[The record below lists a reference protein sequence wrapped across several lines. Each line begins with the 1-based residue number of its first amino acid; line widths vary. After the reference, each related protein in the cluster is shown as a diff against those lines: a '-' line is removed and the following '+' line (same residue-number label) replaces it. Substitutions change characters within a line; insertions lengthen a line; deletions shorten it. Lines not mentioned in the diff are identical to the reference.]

1 MQDGQP
7 SPVMEL
13 PNPYNE
19 PPAHTLESVLK
30 LTCAPSSWLHRTL
43 PVCAAGLL
51 GVASLLLPPPA
62 ALLAA
67 APELAA
73 LPPWAQRVL
82 PSLNPLLLVLGFSA
96 IGGALAHRAGL
107 HSILAGTAQG
117 QPTPVRVWI
126 ACAGWG
132 LLVGAAVHT
141 LDRLLAPA
149 LGQAWQ
155 DLAQTQ
161 TGSPES
167 RLLVGLVYGG
177 LAEEVI
183 ARWGLM
189 SALTWGGLRLLG
201 PAQTRL
207 VLTLA
212 VMLSAL
218 AFGAAH
224 LPVLAAQID
233 LSAALIG
240 RTLLLNVLGASVY
253 GWLFCRHH
261 LEAAMVA
268 HAASHLGLWAL
279 QAMV

>member
-51 GVASLLLPPPA
+51 GVASLLLLPPPA

-117 QPTPVRVWI
+117 QPTPVRVWT
-126 ACAGWG
+126 WG
-132 LLVGAAVHT
+132 CGPC
-141 LDRLLAPA
+141 RLWSDPSQLM
-149 LGQAWQ
+149 
-155 DLAQTQ
+155 LAQPRAHR
-161 TGSPES
+161 GSP
-167 RLLVGLVYGG
+167 
-177 LAEEVI
+177 
-183 ARWGLM
+183 
-189 SALTWGGLRLLG
+189 
-201 PAQTRL
+201 Q
-207 VLTLA
+207 A
-212 VMLSAL
+212 V
-218 AFGAAH
+218 
-224 LPVLAAQID
+224 
-233 LSAALIG
+233 
-240 RTLLLNVLGASVY
+240 LLLS
-253 GWLFCRHH
+253 
-261 LEAAMVA
+261 
-268 HAASHLGLWAL
+268 L
-279 QAMV
+279 QT

>member
-1 MQDGQP
+1 
-7 SPVMEL
+7 MEL

-51 GVASLLLPPPA
+51 GVASLLLLPPPA

-183 ARWGLM
+183 ARWGLPSM
-189 SALTWGGLRLLG
+189 AGCSTATTWKPPWSPTPPVTWGCGPCRLWSDPSQLML
-201 PAQTRL
+201 AQPRAHRGSPQ
-207 VLTLA
+207 A
-212 VMLSAL
+212 V
-218 AFGAAH
+218 
-224 LPVLAAQID
+224 
-233 LSAALIG
+233 
-240 RTLLLNVLGASVY
+240 LLLS
-253 GWLFCRHH
+253 
-261 LEAAMVA
+261 
-268 HAASHLGLWAL
+268 L
-279 QAMV
+279 QT

>member
-1 MQDGQP
+1 MCCW
-7 SPVMEL
+7 
-13 PNPYNE
+13 
-19 PPAHTLESVLK
+19 SVGR
-30 LTCAPSSWLHRTL
+30 SQ
-43 PVCAAGLL
+43 
-51 GVASLLLPPPA
+51 
-62 ALLAA
+62 LAA
-67 APELAA
+67 AATTGCTVGRSPRTGSTT
-73 LPPWAQRVL
+73 PWAQRVL

-155 DLAQTQ
+155 DLAETQ

-183 ARWGLM
+183 ARWGLPSM
-189 SALTWGGLRLLG
+189 AGCSAATTWKPPWSPTPPVTWGCGPCRLWSDPSQLML
-201 PAQTRL
+201 AQPRAHRGSPQ
-207 VLTLA
+207 A
-212 VMLSAL
+212 V
-218 AFGAAH
+218 
-224 LPVLAAQID
+224 
-233 LSAALIG
+233 
-240 RTLLLNVLGASVY
+240 LLLS
-253 GWLFCRHH
+253 
-261 LEAAMVA
+261 
-268 HAASHLGLWAL
+268 L
-279 QAMV
+279 QT